1 MKALIILVLTFAC
14 GLAIGQN
21 RLEVVVKNIKETKG
35 TVRVGIFKD
44 EKTFLKEATIG
55 KVVKATTG
63 EMKVVFENIPAG
75 TYAVSVIHDE
85 NENGELDSGMFG
97 IPKEGFGFANDAM
110 GTFGPPSFE
119 KASIKIDEGPKIISI
134 GMKYM

>member
-1 MKALIILVLTFAC
+1 MKAAAVFALC
-14 GLAIGQN
+14 FVCHLAFAQG
-21 RLEVVVKNIKETKG
+21 RLEVVVKNVKDAKG
-35 TVRVGIFKD
+35 NVRVGIFKD
-44 EKTFLKEATIG
+44 EKTFLKNAMIG

-63 EMKVVFENIPAG
+63 DIKVVFDNVPPG

-97 IPKEGFGFANDAM
+97 VPKEGFGFANDAM
-110 GTFGPPSFE
+110 GTFGPPGFE
-119 KASIKIDEGPKIISI
+119 KASIIIGEGPKIISI